1 MLAGELGGV
10 ASERRAHNRI
20 GTSRVTNHRTS
31 FPSVSAVRLLCALP
45 IGLIS
50 PRQSL
55 SVEAFLRWSDETAS
69 VVQVSFAPTCLLHD
83 LRKPSAILHTLS
95 GHVAPH
101 LSRSKA
107 IYHPHF
113 VDGGKGLLVTGEV
126 RSETVLEEACC

>member
-1 MLAGELGGV
+1 M
-10 ASERRAHNRI
+10 
-20 GTSRVTNHRTS
+20 
-31 FPSVSAVRLLCALP
+31 
-45 IGLIS
+45 
-50 PRQSL
+50 
-55 SVEAFLRWSDETAS
+55 
-69 VVQVSFAPTCLLHD
+69 VQVSFAPTCLLHD

-126 RSETVLEEACC
+126 RSEPSWKRLAVESGSRIADGLFN